1 MRQLYRVT
9 LFVRPDYVESARTT
23 SGQKGFLEGV
33 RRRASAL
40 GFSPSL
46 LETQDPTDGRIVI
59 LLAQRTGSIGEH
71 DDVIRVLKVE
81 PVEEPPAG
89 TEKADVRSHAFD
101 PGLSV
106 AEVEMIQHA
115 LKSEHNPRH
124 LWGLASSL
132 EPSFPIAA
140 SLLRARKVAVESNT
154 PPPVV
159 DAPRPDPAL
168 AILRRRAVD
177 VEAMRCGLPAD
188 VVDEDVRRASFQEA
202 VGDTEAETPQVL
214 RNLARAV
221 LHPVARGVAIVD
233 KTALL
238 AACPIS
244 GREGVVS
251 PPAIRLA
258 LATCKPEMSGVRSFA
273 GAGERRD
280 ALKEPPRGADPTDT
294 VQARVAM
301 VRAQK
306 AIELHRWLRWYEQ
319 KRKTG

>member
-23 SGQKGFLEGV
+23 GGQKGFLEDV

-59 LLAQRTGSIGEH
+59 LLAQQTGSIGEH

-89 TEKADVRSHAFD
+89 TEKANVRSHAFD

-115 LKSEHNPRH
+115 LKGEHNPRH

-188 VVDEDVRRASFQEA
+188 VVDEDCAEPRSRRLSVRPKPR
-202 VGDTEAETPQVL
+202 PL
-214 RNLARAV
+214 RCS
-221 LHPVARGVAIVD
+221 G
-233 KTALL
+233 ALL
-238 AACPIS
+238 APCCTRWRAGS
-244 GREGVVS
+244 RS
-251 PPAIRLA
+251 WTRPPSSRR
-258 LATCKPEMSGVRSFA
+258 VRSA
-273 GAGERRD
+273 EKKVWSLR
-280 ALKEPPRGADPTDT
+280 PRFGSRSRHAS
-294 VQARVAM
+294 QR
-301 VRAQK
+301 
-306 AIELHRWLRWYEQ
+306 
-319 KRKTG
+319 